1 MSNLKAFKGF
11 TLIELMI
18 VVVVVGILLAIAVP
32 AYQDSVRSA
41 RRSDAMA
48 ALGDG
53 QMRQEKFRS
62 NCPRYAAGLVAPP
75 GPAVCNMAAA
85 TFTVMLEAESPDG
98 FYTLSVQ
105 AADADGYTL
114 RATGKNGQEADQTG
128 GLDCRFIEVNQEGV
142 YVPAGCVKR

>member
-1 MSNLKAFKGF
+1 MESLVKSSSKGF

-18 VVVVVGILLAIAVP
+18 VVVVVGVLLTIAVP

-62 NCPRYAAGLVAPP
+62 SCPHYAAGV
-75 GPAVCNMAAA
+75 AAA
-85 TFTVMLEAESPDG
+85 RVCDVGTPANSRMLLDAESPDG

-105 AADADGYTL
+105 SADADEYVL
-114 RATGKNGQEADQTG
+114 RATGKNGQEKDQRG
-128 GLDCRFIEVNQEGV
+128 SLDCRFIEVDEDGV
-142 YVPAGCVKR
+142 YAPAGCVKR